1 MEADEL
7 CQLFFRKI
15 HIFSGFLKPFEIKK
29 ARSRNLEKIFP
40 NFLRDFSGKKWGKL
54 AKRFL
59 ICYNGTEKQMRFPDT
74 FPLTDY
80 KFTPVHAVI
89 FHGESFPPMTV

>member
-29 ARSRNLEKIFP
+29 REAGI
-40 NFLRDFSGKKWGKL
+40 GKKFS
-54 AKRFL
+54 R
-59 ICYNGTEKQMRFPDT
+59 
-74 FPLTDY
+74 
-80 KFTPVHAVI
+80 I
-89 FHGESFPPMTV
+89 F

>member
-1 MEADEL
+1 LSTVFSENSY
-7 CQLFFRKI
+7 FFRFFKA
-15 HIFSGFLKPFEIKK
+15 FRNKK
-29 ARSRNLEKIFP
+29 ARSRNREKIFP

-74 FPLTDY
+74 FPPTDY